1 MAENAEHRLIGL
13 RIEQRR
19 KELGLT
25 LQEVSL
31 EVGVAAS
38 TIQRYEK
45 GRFEKIK
52 LPVIEAI
59 AGALN
64 VNPAW
69 IIGSTD
75 DPTDYNDPDL
85 IASIPLSYIEACN
98 GDIKSAYRAMQ
109 AFCDDVLQEAATEAR
124 SGRQA
129 AEDEMRRAFGTKYST
144 LSTYL
149 CEDKIKAAV
158 LYYKAVDRRAAPEIS
173 GLITMVE
180 DMDFRKLEKIR
191 RLIAAYLKAGEPIRE
206 IIDTALK
213 PYDEEENIGAQIG

>member
-1 MAENAEHRLIGL
+1 MEENASHRLIGQ

-59 AGALN
+59 AEALS

-69 IIGSTD
+69 ITGHTD
-75 DPTDYNDPDL
+75 DPTDYSDPGL
-85 IASIPLSYIEACN
+85 IASIPLSYLEACN
-98 GDIKSAYRAMQ
+98 GDVKKAFKAMQ
-109 AFCDDVLQEAATEAR
+109 AVYDGVLQEAVVEAK

-129 AEDEMRRAFGTKYST
+129 AQDEMRRLFGAEHST

-149 CEDKIKAAV
+149 CEDKSKAAV

-173 GLITMVE
+173 SLITMVE
-180 DMDFRKLEKIR
+180 AMDFRELEKIR
-191 RLIAAYLKAGEPIRE
+191 RLVASYLKASEPIRE

-213 PYDEEENIGAQIG
+213 PYDEEEDVSSQIG